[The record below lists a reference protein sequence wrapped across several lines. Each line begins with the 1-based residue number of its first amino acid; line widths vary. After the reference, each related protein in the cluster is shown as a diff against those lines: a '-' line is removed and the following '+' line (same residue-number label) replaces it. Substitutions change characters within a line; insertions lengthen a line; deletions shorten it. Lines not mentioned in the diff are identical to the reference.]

1 MISNKIVPKKSFN
14 SIKKVNIA
22 KKKKKSN
29 RKKALVTVTVVPIVL
44 FGPRWVILE
53 VFWSGYKEKLN
64 LPCAWSSS

>member
-53 VFWSGYKEKLN
+53 VF
-64 LPCAWSSS
+64 